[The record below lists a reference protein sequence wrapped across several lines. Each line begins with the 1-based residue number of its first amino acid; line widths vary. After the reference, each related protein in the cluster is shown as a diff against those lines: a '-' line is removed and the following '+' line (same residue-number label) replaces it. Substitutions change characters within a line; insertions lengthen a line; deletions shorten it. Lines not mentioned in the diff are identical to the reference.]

1 MPDWTWLV
9 LAALLGAASALAI
22 PVVLLLH
29 YLRPFEKKKPTEPI
43 SIPITIAPEI
53 LHELSRGA
61 GSTPEGALN
70 AMLQFIFQQ
79 STADTR
85 WLRRRMATELAELL
99 AKTSSG
105 KIFESLTLRSLEVG
119 SEFPSMNNLRLL
131 GGELEEDGARLR
143 SLDLK
148 FDLSYDG
155 NFRIDV
161 DAVMLLGKIAN
172 ISITV
177 ESLSGV
183 VRVMFRR
190 TPYTHWAIAF
200 EAPPKLELRVR
211 GRFQGRQLKPRLASL
226 VAAHI
231 RRAVAQRHTLPNYK
245 IRYKPFFPKSEPGS
259 ADTDDG
265 PTPHGKLTVRL
276 VEVTRLQWAGG
287 VCAVRA
293 SVAVDSHGWVS
304 LRRGVLVLDIV
315 LPAVTGPLGLVCC
328 QGVGVV
334 LVDTVVPMS
343 PAYRADLRRDDVV
356 LAIDNKP
363 VNNVAQVGKLLRIV
377 DRRAVTV
384 RVRRGG
390 NNGSARRE
398 ELAEPKKLRGN
409 FSFRRVSEVMEGV
422 RLQGMRAAGGSKG
435 NLQDSEGSPAKSTPE
450 PPKEPPEEPKP
461 KPEPVRQMS
470 KTTCVDPVTANLG
483 LRKRRCS
490 VENKSSDS
498 SAGSTPPASGAS
510 TPLRQVT
517 TNKTVKHPDIPIIRT
532 DSSECRVSEKVAN
545 ENAHEEDEMYE
556 TGGPRQCEH
565 VEICQMFWTKCTPIK
580 PIMPFDEETEFK
592 LNENHKY
599 LNLNVWATV
608 PGEKE
613 EVLLGYLNIP
623 LAALLA
629 ECQDST
635 VPHHMKRYQFLPPDV
650 DIKFSK
656 SHKLSS
662 HAGFEPCL
670 CFGDALVWWEWEG
683 AGLTRAGGAG
693 GRPSPS
699 KDKDTPYKPKLITTA
714 HDFVRTHFHR
724 STQCDFCNKKIWLKD
739 AMQCRNCGLCCHKKC
754 VTKCQESSPCVP
766 KQDRELSTGSSGQP
780 PELIMTEADALVD
793 GDSDD
798 DPCERKDSLDVH
810 EEAGGGAMSALVAGL
825 RRAGSAHSLSAP
837 KNCASSRSLPPSPS
851 HTPRKQSL
859 EQVGNPFAGC
869 GAVWLAKG
877 NISCMLQP
885 ALKSCLPP
893 DALLASARDSAPDLA
908 ARLSAQQIHE
918 MLQAVRDELSADDAG
933 AGAGVGGGE
942 EGGENRACA
951 LTALMLHC
959 CAAAQLAQTRVTPAP
974 T

>member
-1 MPDWTWLV
+1 MPDWTWL
-9 LAALLGAASALAI
+9 LFAALFGAISALAI
-22 PVVLLLH
+22 PLVILL
-29 YLRPFEKKKPTEPI
+29 YFIRPFEKKPPI
-43 SIPITIAPEI
+43 QDDLYYPVTLPPEI
-53 LHELSRGA
+53 LTELTRGA

-85 WLRRRMATELAELL
+85 WLRRRMANELAELL
-99 AKTSSG
+99 TKTSSG

-119 SEFPSMNNLRLL
+119 TEFPSITNLRLL
-131 GGELEEDGARLR
+131 CGELEDGGARLR

-148 FDLSYDG
+148 FDLAYDG

-177 ESLSGV
+177 ESISGI
-183 VRVMFRR
+183 VRLMFRR
-190 TPYTHWAIAF
+190 TPYTHWALAF
-200 EAPPKLELRVR
+200 ESPPKLELRVR

-259 ADTDDG
+259 GEGEDG
-265 PTPHGKLTVRL
+265 PTPHGRLTVRL
-276 VEVTRLQWAGG
+276 VEVTRLQWLGG
-287 VCAVRA
+287 SGTVRA
-293 SVAVDSHGWVS
+293 ALAVDSHAWVS
-304 LRRGVLVLDIV
+304 LRRGVLVLDVV
-315 LPAVTGPLGLVCC
+315 LPAVSGPLGLVCC
-328 QGVGVV
+328 QGVGAV

-363 VNNVAQVGKLLRIV
+363 INNVAQVGKLLRSV
-377 DRRAVTV
+377 ERRAVTV

-390 NNGSARRE
+390 GYGTVRRDD
-398 ELAEPKKLRGN
+398 ASGEPKRMKPN

-422 RLQGMRAAGGSKG
+422 RLQSMRGVATKS
-435 NLQDSEGSPAKSTPE
+435 NVQESESPTKTSESQNETEAQT
-450 PPKEPPEEPKP
+450 KP
-461 KPEPVRQMS
+461 KSEPVRQLS
-470 KTTCVDPVTANLG
+470 KTSLTEPACPGTNFG

-510 TPLRQVT
+510 TPLRQSTAV
-517 TNKTVKHPDIPIIRT
+517 NKIVKHPEIPIIKM
-532 DSSECRVSEKVAN
+532 DSSECKVSEKVDN
-545 ENAHEEDEMYE
+545 ILDEEEQLFE
-556 TGGPRQCEH
+556 TGGPRQTEH
-565 VEICQMFWTKCTPIK
+565 VEICQMFWTKSIQLK
-580 PIMPFDEETEFK
+580 PIIPFDEETEFK

-599 LNLNVWATV
+599 LNINVWATV
-608 PGEKE
+608 PGEKD

-623 LAALLA
+623 LAALLS

-683 AGLTRAGGAG
+683 AGTARSVPRPNRDSVPPRLPKPTRA
-693 GRPSPS
+693 
-699 KDKDTPYKPKLITTA
+699 T

-754 VTKCQESSPCVP
+754 VTKCQETSPCIP
-766 KQDRELSTGSSGQP
+766 KQDRDTSTGLTCPP
-780 PELIMTEADALVD
+780 PELIMTEADAIAD
-793 GDSDD
+793 PDSDEET
-798 DPCERKDSLDVH
+798 ERKDSLDVH
-810 EEAGGGAMSALVAGL
+810 EEGKLTTGKKDYVIVLYQIGRTILFDKVSIKIRSTTKDDLV
-825 RRAGSAHSLSAP
+825 
-837 KNCASSRSLPPSPS
+837 SR
-851 HTPRKQSL
+851 
-859 EQVGNPFAGC
+859 
-869 GAVWLAKG
+869 
-877 NISCMLQP
+877 
-885 ALKSCLPP
+885 
-893 DALLASARDSAPDLA
+893 
-908 ARLSAQQIHE
+908 
-918 MLQAVRDELSADDAG
+918 
-933 AGAGVGGGE
+933 
-942 EGGENRACA
+942 
-951 LTALMLHC
+951 
-959 CAAAQLAQTRVTPAP
+959 
-974 T
+974 

>member
-1 MPDWTWLV
+1 MPDWIW
-9 LAALLGAASALAI
+9 LLGAALFGAVAALAI
-22 PVVLLLH
+22 PVAILL
-29 YLRPFEKKKPTEPI
+29 YFLRPFDKTPPADDLSRRPVTLPAEVL
-43 SIPITIAPEI
+43 S
-53 LHELSRGA
+53 ELTRGA

-119 SEFPSMNNLRLL
+119 TEFPSITALRVLN
-131 GGELEEDGARLR
+131 GSLEEDGARLR
-143 SLDLK
+143 SLDLACN
-148 FDLSYDG
+148 LAYDG
-155 NFRIDV
+155 NFKIDV

-177 ESLSGV
+177 ESLSGII
-183 VRVMFRR
+183 RVMFRR
-190 TPYTHWAIAF
+190 NPYTHWALAF
-200 EAPPKLELRVR
+200 ESPPKLELRVR

-245 IRYKPFFPKSEPGS
+245 IRYKPFFPKSEPGG
-259 ADTDDG
+259 AEGEEG
-265 PTPHGKLTVRL
+265 PTPHGRLTVRL
-276 VEVTRLQWAGG
+276 VEVTRLQWNGGAGT
-287 VCAVRA
+287 VRA
-293 SVAVDSHGWVS
+293 ALAVDSHGWVS
-304 LRRGVLVLDIV
+304 LRRGVLTLDVL
-315 LPAVTGPLGLVCC
+315 LPAMTGALGLVCC
-328 QGVGVV
+328 QGVGAV

-356 LAIDNKP
+356 LAVDNKP
-363 VNNVAQVGKLLRIV
+363 VCNVAQVGKLLRLIE
-377 DRRAVTV
+377 RRAVTI
-384 RVRRGG
+384 RLRRGG
-390 NNGSARRE
+390 TTPPVRRE
-398 ELAEPKKLRGN
+398 DSTDGRRARTN

-422 RLQGMRAAGGSKG
+422 RLQGMRAAASKTS
-435 NLQDSEGSPAKSTPE
+435 LHSEDSTKAPE
-450 PPKEPPEEPKP
+450 AAETETKK
-461 KPEPVRQMS
+461 EPVRQLS
-470 KTTCVDPVTANLG
+470 KSDSPSPSNFG

-510 TPLRQVT
+510 TPLRQST
-517 TNKTVKHPDIPIIRT
+517 KPKHEIPIIRT
-532 DSSECRVSEKVAN
+532 DSSECRPEKPEA
-545 ENAHEEDEMYE
+545 EEEDQIFE
-556 TGGPRQCEH
+556 TGGPRLTEH
-565 VEICQMFWTKCTPIK
+565 VEICQMFWTKSVPLK
-580 PIMPFDEETEFK
+580 PIIPFDEETEFK

-599 LNLNVWATV
+599 LNINVWATMA
-608 PGEKE
+608 GEKD

-623 LAALLA
+623 LAALLS

-683 AGLTRAGGAG
+683 AGSARHAPRAPPRDVP
-693 GRPSPS
+693 RPP
-699 KDKDTPYKPKLITTA
+699 KPVRAA

-766 KQDRELSTGSSGQP
+766 VQGRDSLTGGAMAP
-780 PELIMTEADALVD
+780 PELITTEPDSNVD
-793 GDSDD
+793 LDSDD
-798 DPCERKDSLDVH
+798 EPERKDSLDVH
-810 EEAGGGAMSALVAGL
+810 EEGGGAMSALVAGL

-837 KNCASSRSLPPSPS
+837 KPSASSRSLPPSPS

-859 EQVGNPFAGC
+859 EAMGNPFGGC
-869 GAVWLAKG
+869 GAAWLARG
-877 NISCMLQP
+877 GVDAMLAP
-885 ALKSCLPP
+885 AMRSSLPP
-893 DALLASARDSAPDLA
+893 DALLAAARESAPELA
-908 ARLSAQQIHE
+908 ARLSPTQIHE
-918 MLQAVRDELSADDAG
+918 MLSAVRAELTAG
-933 AGAGVGGGE
+933 GDGGGSDA
-942 EGGENRACA
+942 RACA

-959 CAAAQLAQTRVTPAP
+959 CAAAQLAQHDQTAT

>member
-1 MPDWTWLV
+1 MPDWLWL
-9 LAALLGAASALAI
+9 LAAAVFGAVAALTI
-22 PVVLLLH
+22 PLVFLVH
-29 YLRPFEKKKPTEPI
+29 YMRPFEKKKQPDHQYSLPVT
-43 SIPITIAPEI
+43 IPPEI
-53 LHELSRGA
+53 LTELSRGA

-119 SEFPSMNNLRLL
+119 SEFPSINNLRLL
-131 GGELEEDGARLR
+131 SGELEDDGARLR

-148 FDLSYDG
+148 FDLAYDG

-177 ESLSGV
+177 ESLSGN

-190 TPYTHWAIAF
+190 TPYMHWAIAF

-259 ADTDDG
+259 AEGEEG

-276 VEVTRLQWAGG
+276 VEVTRLQWAGTS
-287 VCAVRA
+287 ATVRA
-293 SVAVDSHGWVS
+293 ALAVDSHGWVS

-315 LPAVTGPLGLVCC
+315 LPAVSGPLGLVCC

-363 VNNVAQVGKLLRIV
+363 VNNVAQVGKLLRCV
-377 DRRAVTV
+377 ERRAVTV

-390 NNGSARRE
+390 NTSTARRE
-398 ELAEPKKLRGN
+398 ELTEPKRMRAN

-422 RLQGMRAAGGSKG
+422 RMQGMRSAVSKTS
-435 NLQDSEGSPAKSTPE
+435 LQDAEGSPAKSPE
-450 PPKEPPEEPKP
+450 PKEIEEPKQ
-461 KPEPVRQMS
+461 KAEPVRQLS
-470 KTTCVDPVTANLG
+470 KSSEAPGNFG

-510 TPLRQVT
+510 TPLRQANA

-532 DSSECRVSEKVAN
+532 DSSECRVSEKVDTGP
-545 ENAHEEDEMYE
+545 EEEEQLFE
-556 TGGPRQCEH
+556 TGGPRQTEH
-565 VEICQMFWTKCTPIK
+565 VEICQMFWTKNVQIK
-580 PIMPFDEETEFK
+580 PIIPFDEETEFK

-623 LAALLA
+623 LAALLS

-656 SHKLSS
+656 THKLAS

-683 AGLTRAGGAG
+683 AGNARSIPRA
-693 GRPSPS
+693 PS
-699 KDKDTPYKPKLITTA
+699 KDRDTPPRPKPIRAA

-739 AMQCRNCGLCCHKKC
+739 AMQCRSCGLCCHKKC
-754 VTKCQESSPCVP
+754 VTKCQESSPCVS
-766 KQDRELSTGSSGQP
+766 KQDRDSSAGSGMQP
-780 PELIMTEADALVD
+780 PELIMTEADSIAD
-793 GDSDD
+793 PDSDEEAS
-798 DPCERKDSLDVH
+798 ERKDSLDVH
-810 EEAGGGAMSALVAGL
+810 EEGGGTMSALVAGL
-825 RRAGSAHSLSAP
+825 RRAGSAHSLTAP
-837 KNCASSRSLPPSPS
+837 KTCASSRSLPPSPS

-859 EQVGNPFAGC
+859 EQGNPFAGC
-869 GAVWLAKG
+869 GATWLQRGGVSA
-877 NISCMLQP
+877 MLTP
-885 ALKSCLPP
+885 ALRSALPP
-893 DALLASARDSAPDLA
+893 DALLAAARDSAPELA
-908 ARLSAQQIHE
+908 AKLSPTQIHE
-918 MLQAVRDELSADDAG
+918 MLQAVREELSAADGGPGGDDAG
-933 AGAGVGGGE
+933 
-942 EGGENRACA
+942 EGRACA

-959 CAAAQLAQTRVTPAP
+959 CAAAQLAQHP

>member
-9 LAALLGAASALAI
+9 AAALFGAFSALSV
-22 PVVLLLH
+22 PLVVVL
-29 YLRPFEKKKPTEPI
+29 YFIRPFEKKQPVEEEFT
-43 SIPITIAPEI
+43 IPVTLPPEI
-53 LHELSRGA
+53 LNELTRGA

-85 WLRRRMATELAELL
+85 WLRRRMATELSELL

-119 SEFPSMNNLRLL
+119 TEFPSITNLRLVN
-131 GGELEEDGARLR
+131 GDLEDDGARLR

-148 FDLSYDG
+148 FDLAYDG
-155 NFRIDV
+155 SFRIEV
-161 DAVMLLGKIAN
+161 DAIMLLGKVAN

-177 ESLSGV
+177 ESISGN

-190 TPYTHWAIAF
+190 TPYTHWALAF
-200 EAPPKLELRVR
+200 EAPPRLELRVR
-211 GRFQGRQLKPRLASL
+211 GRFQGRQLKPRLAAL

-259 ADTDDG
+259 ADGEDG
-265 PTPHGKLTVRL
+265 PTPHGRLTVRL
-276 VEVTRLQWAGG
+276 VEVTRLHWTGNNG
-287 VCAVRA
+287 NVRA
-293 SVAVDSHGWVS
+293 ALAVDSHGWVS

-315 LPAVTGPLGLVCC
+315 LPAVSGPLGLVCC
-328 QGVGVV
+328 QGVGAV

-363 VNNVAQVGKLLRIV
+363 VNNVAQVGKLLRYV
-377 DRRAVTV
+377 ERRAVTV
-384 RVRRGG
+384 RVKRGG
-390 NNGSARRE
+390 LVGSTRRDE
-398 ELAEPKKLRGN
+398 EPRRLRTN

-422 RLQGMRAAGGSKG
+422 RLQGMRATVSKN
-435 NLQDSEGSPAKSTPE
+435 NLTETESPSKSPEQANDTETPVKQKADLPRPVSKASEAIGPA
-450 PPKEPPEEPKP
+450 
-461 KPEPVRQMS
+461 
-470 KTTCVDPVTANLG
+470 NFG

-510 TPLRQVT
+510 TPLRQAT
-517 TNKTVKHPDIPIIRT
+517 AINKTVKHPDIPVIRT
-532 DSSECRVSEKVAN
+532 DSSECKISERA
-545 ENAHEEDEMYE
+545 ETEEEELFE
-556 TGGPRQCEH
+556 TGGPRQSEH
-565 VEICQMFWTKCTPIK
+565 VEICQMFWTKNVQIK
-580 PIMPFDEETEFK
+580 PIIPFDEETEFK

-599 LNLNVWATV
+599 LNINVWATV
-608 PGEKE
+608 PGEKD

-623 LAALLA
+623 LAALLS

-683 AGLTRAGGAG
+683 SSPRAP
-693 GRPSPS
+693 RPRPA
-699 KDKDTPYKPKLITTA
+699 PPRAPLARTT

-754 VTKCQESSPCVP
+754 VTKCQETSPCVP
-766 KQDRELSTGSSGQP
+766 RQDKEPSGIGCPP
-780 PELIMTEADALVD
+780 PELIMTEADNVD
-793 GDSDD
+793 PDSEEDEK
-798 DPCERKDSLDVH
+798 CERKDSLDVQ
-810 EEAGGGAMSALVAGL
+810 EDGGGPMSALVAGL

-837 KNCASSRSLPPSPS
+837 RNNASSRSLPPSPS

-859 EQVGNPFAGC
+859 ESANPFAGC
-869 GAVWLAKG
+869 GATWLSRGGVTA
-877 NISCMLQP
+877 MLQP
-885 ALKSCLPP
+885 ALRSALPP
-893 DALLASARDSAPDLA
+893 DALLAAARDSAPDLA
-908 ARLSAQQIHE
+908 ARLTPTQIHE
-918 MLQAVRDELSADDAG
+918 MLQAVREELSAMDTCEEGPD
-933 AGAGVGGGE
+933 GGE
-942 EGGENRACA
+942 GRACA

-959 CAAAQLAQTRVTPAP
+959 CAAAQVAQQRAAEQLNT
-974 T
+974 